1 MTEPAETTAARLP
14 QRIDELDRQIAVAKA
29 KLAPLKERTDAM
41 NQQVVEVRKQLGELA
56 ERLTAFGAEVA
67 AVQREIF
74 DTDQVLDTVAA
85 GLVDVR
91 SETTNAVA
99 LEAAHQTL
107 SSMFG
112 EAFQVV
118 SRFFDTAQRL
128 GLVGKDIAEPRV
140 IPPISPSPPTEE
152 FQQEPF
158 AVEELPI
165 IEEQPVAEEVPVV
178 EEPVAIEEPTV
189 VEEPPVVEEPVNEA
203 FLGATELA
211 DWQPPLETDELPLP
225 PELPPLPNVSDT
237 EDEDESDIKDVEDL
251 LAGLSMPIL
260 TS

>member
-1 MTEPAETTAARLP
+1 MTEFAETTSARSS
-14 QRIDELDRQIAVAKA
+14 QRIDDLDCQIAVAKA
-29 KLAPLKERTDAM
+29 KLAPLKDRTNAM
-41 NQQVVEVRKQLGELA
+41 NQQVVEVRKQLGELT
-56 ERLTAFGAEVA
+56 ERLTAFGAEVD
-67 AVQREIF
+67 AVQREII
-74 DTDQVLDTVAA
+74 DTGQVLDAVAV

-91 SETTNAVA
+91 SETTNAAA

-118 SRFFDTAQRL
+118 SRFFETAQRL

-140 IPPISPSPPTEE
+140 IPPISPLPPTED
-152 FQQEPF
+152 FQQEPE
-158 AVEELPI
+158 ALPIVEEQL
-165 IEEQPVAEEVPVV
+165 VAEEASIV
-178 EEPVAIEEPTV
+178 EEPDTVEEPTV
-189 VEEPPVVEEPVNEA
+189 AEEPPVVEEPASNA

-211 DWQPPLETDELPLP
+211 DWQPPPETDELPLP
-225 PELPPLPNVSDT
+225 PELPPLPDVSDT